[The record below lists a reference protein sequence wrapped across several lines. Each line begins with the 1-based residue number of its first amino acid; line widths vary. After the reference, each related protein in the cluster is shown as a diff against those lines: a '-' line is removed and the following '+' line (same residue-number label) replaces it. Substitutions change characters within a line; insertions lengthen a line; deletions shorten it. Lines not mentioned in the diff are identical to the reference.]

1 MLLHNKKIKADPA
14 DIKDEYALYLVLT
27 QTGTRVSRLIKFYT
41 RAPFN
46 HVSVS
51 SDERLA
57 NMFSF
62 ARQNAPKLFPAGF
75 TKENITDGV
84 FGMYASV
91 PCVIYKIPV
100 TREQYMR
107 FNNLINKFDN
117 NKKLYKYNLFGF
129 VTMIFNIPIKPK
141 HSFMCSQ
148 FVAYILQEAGI
159 INFNKRLSLVK
170 PDDFRHMDNLQL
182 IYSGDIKEYAEVYA

>member
-1 MLLHNKKIKADPA
+1 MLLYKENKADSA

-51 SDERLA
+51 NDERLA

-75 TKENITDGV
+75 TKENVADGV
-84 FGMYASV
+84 FAMYSSV

-100 TREQYMR
+100 TYEQYTR
-107 FNNLINKFDN
+107 FNSLIEKFN
-117 NKKLYKYNLFGF
+117 NDKKLYKYNLLGF
-129 VTMIFNIPIKPK
+129 ITMMFNIPIKPK

-182 IYSGDIKEYAEVYA
+182 IYSGDIKEYGQLCV

>member
-1 MLLHNKKIKADPA
+1 MLLY
-14 DIKDEYALYLVLT
+14 KDSMESAIAKEEYALYLVLT

-46 HVSVS
+46 HVSVTN
-51 SDERLA
+51 DERLEY
-57 NMFSF
+57 MFSF

-75 TKENITDGV
+75 TKENISDGV
-84 FGMYASV
+84 FGMYSSV

-107 FNNLINKFDN
+107 FNLLIEKFSND
-117 NKKLYKYNLFGF
+117 KSLYKYNLLGF
-129 VTMIFNIPIKPK
+129 LTMIFNIPIKPK

-159 INFNKRLSLVK
+159 INFKKRLSLVK
-170 PDDFRHMDNLQL
+170 PDDFRHMENLQL
-182 IYSGDIKEYAEVYA
+182 IYSGDIKEYAQVCV